1 MGHAIEKSAL
11 KMLSSTTRD
20 GNCKLKKQLKYAGVQ
35 GSHRRRKNLAIVNLF
50 FMDFLQEKVTRI
62 QMYETK

>member
-1 MGHAIEKSAL
+1 MGIANYK
-11 KMLSSTTRD
+11 
-20 GNCKLKKQLKYAGVQ
+20 NQLKFALVQ
-35 GSHRRRKNLAIVNLF
+35 GPHRPGPGRGTRGAKPPGRKRNLAIVNLF